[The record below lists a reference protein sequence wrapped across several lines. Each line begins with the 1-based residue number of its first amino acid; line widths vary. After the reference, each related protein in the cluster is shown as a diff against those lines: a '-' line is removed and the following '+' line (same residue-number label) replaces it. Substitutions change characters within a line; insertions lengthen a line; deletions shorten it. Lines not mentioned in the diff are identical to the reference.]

1 MWMGGYYPVGKDL
14 AYYMNLDYKIL
25 VELIE
30 DNGHH
35 WGRIEEL
42 PNCIGDGKTVEE
54 LRKAIDVSKEI
65 IFRNRLEEGDS
76 IPEPGDMSL
85 RDWVKTR
92 ATNRIR
98 VQLMGEVKHKNG
110 EDAD

>member
-1 MWMGGYYPVGKDL
+1 MGGFNLVDKDL

-42 PNCIGDGKTVEE
+42 PNCVGNGKTFEE
-54 LRKAIDVSKEI
+54 LRKAIDFTKEI
-65 IFRNRLEEGDS
+65 IFRNRLKEGDP

-92 ATNRIR
+92 GTNRIR
-98 VQLMGEVKHKNG
+98 VQLMGEVKNK
-110 EDAD
+110 EW